1 MPVTTPEQPRALPL
15 SGIRVLD
22 LSRVLAGPYCGLL
35 LSHLG
40 AEIIK
45 VEDPEGDRIRAMP
58 PFLDWLS
65 TYFLSIN
72 HNKKSIVLDL
82 KRPEARELFLTLVET
97 SDVVLENFRP
107 GVMDRLGIG
116 HAILSE
122 RNPRIITCSISGFGQ
137 NTAWK
142 NESAYDLTIQAVSG
156 LMSITGEPGGAPVR
170 CGYPIGDLGGGAFAV
185 IAILA
190 ALHERQRSGRGQ
202 AIDLSLLD
210 VQLSLMTYVASAYL
224 NTGEEPQPVGSGHPT
239 VVPYRVFYGSDHK
252 PFVVAVFNETFW
264 AHLCTAVERP
274 ELCQDPRFRTNLE
287 RIPNRAELEAILE
300 PIFAKRD
307 RAAWLARL
315 VECDVPHAS
324 VNSVGEATACPPV
337 IERGMIESCPQPGIG
352 TVKFAGSPF
361 QFSAHSAEPARPAPA
376 LGEHTREILQSLLGL
391 DAETITRLEE
401 RGVVRSASKV
411 ADTRREAA
419 RV

>member
-1 MPVTTPEQPRALPL
+1 MPVTTPEQARALPL

-22 LSRVLAGPYCGLL
+22 MSRVLAGPYCGLL
-35 LSHLG
+35 LSQLG
-40 AEIIK
+40 AEIVKI
-45 VEDPEGDRIRAMP
+45 EDPEGDRIRAMP

-82 KRPEARELFLTLVET
+82 KRAEARELFLALVDA

-107 GVMDRLGIG
+107 GVMDRLGMG
-116 HAILSE
+116 PALLRE
-122 RNPRIITCSISGFGQ
+122 RNPRLIVCSISGFGQ
-137 NTAWK
+137 TTSWK
-142 NESAYDLTIQAVSG
+142 DESAYDLTIQAVSG

-170 CGYPIGDLGGGAFAV
+170 CGYPIGDLGGGAFAT
-185 IAILA
+185 IAIAA
-190 ALHERQRSGRGQ
+190 ALHERQRSGLGQ
-202 AIDLSLLD
+202 VIDLSLLG
-210 VQLSLMTYVASAYL
+210 VQLSLMTYIASAYL

-239 VVPYRVFYGSDHK
+239 VVPYRVFYGSDRK

-274 ELCQDPRFRTNLE
+274 ELCDDPRFRTNLE
-287 RIPNRAELEAILE
+287 RIPNRVALEGILEAA
-300 PIFAKRD
+300 FARRD

-315 VECDVPHAS
+315 TEYDVPHAS
-324 VNSVGEATACPPV
+324 VNSVGEATACPPAV
-337 IERGMIESCPQPGIG
+337 ERGMIDACLQPGIG

-361 QFSAHSAEPARPAPA
+361 QFSAHAAEPACPVPA

-391 DAETITRLEE
+391 SAETVTGLEE
-401 RGVVRSASKV
+401 RGVVRSASKA
-411 ADTRREAA
+411 ADTRRETA